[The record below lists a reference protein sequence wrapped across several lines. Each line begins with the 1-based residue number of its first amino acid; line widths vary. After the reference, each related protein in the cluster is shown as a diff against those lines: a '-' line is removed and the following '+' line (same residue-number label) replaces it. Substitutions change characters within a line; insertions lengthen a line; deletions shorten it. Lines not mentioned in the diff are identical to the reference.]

1 MRKSMVSQINEGGV
15 HLFPPYIWKYT
26 YDFPLDTLQKS
37 IDEVFDAVKHN
48 SALEK
53 GNALS
58 TVANPEWQK
67 PHTWEE
73 LADFQGWL
81 GDKLTGIKEELNFY
95 NRQSEVIGSW
105 FNRHYKSGYTEE
117 HHHNHVTF
125 VASCYLKCPPNSGN
139 IVFRNP
145 LEYQMCN
152 FPIVNETQ
160 TLSEVEC
167 KTGDVIIF
175 PGWLKHLVTPNNTDQ
190 ERIVMTINI
199 K

>member
-1 MRKSMVSQINEGGV
+1 MVSQINEGGV

-73 LADFQGWL
+73 LGDFQEWL
-81 GDKLTGIKEELNFY
+81 GNKLTGIKEELNFY
-95 NRQSEVIGSW
+95 NRHSEVIGSW

-117 HHHNHVTF
+117 HHHNYSTF

-175 PGWLKHLVTPNNTDQ
+175 PGWLKHFVTPNNTDQ

>member
-1 MRKSMVSQINEGGV
+1 MVSQINEGGV

-26 YDFPLDTLQKS
+26 YDFPLDTLQKY
-37 IDEVFDAVKHN
+37 IAEVFDAVKHN

-73 LADFQGWL
+73 LGDFQEWL
-81 GDKLTGIKEELNFY
+81 GNKLTGIKEELNFY
-95 NRQSEVIGSW
+95 NRHSEVIGSW

-117 HHHNHVTF
+117 HHHNYSTF

-145 LEYQMCN
+145 LEYHMCN

>member
-1 MRKSMVSQINEGGV
+1 MVSSQPNDGGV
-15 HLFPPYIWKYT
+15 HLFPRYIWKYT
-26 YDFPLDTLQKS
+26 YDFPLDILQKS
-37 IDEVFDAVKHN
+37 IDEVFNAVEHN

-53 GNALS
+53 GDAVS
-58 TVANPEWQK
+58 TVSNPEWQK

-73 LADFQGWL
+73 LAEFQAWL
-81 GDKLTGIKEELNFY
+81 GNKLTDIKEELNFY

-105 FNRHYKSGYTEE
+105 FNRHYKSGYTDE
-117 HHHNHVTF
+117 HQHNFSTF
-125 VASCYLKCPPNSGN
+125 VASCYLKCPPDSGN

-145 LEYQMCN
+145 LEYHMCS
-152 FPIVNETQ
+152 FPIVNEVQ
-160 TLSEVEC
+160 MLREIEC

-175 PGWLKHLVTPNNTDQ
+175 PGWLKHFTTPNNTDQ

>member
-1 MRKSMVSQINEGGV
+1 MVSQINEGGV

-73 LADFQGWL
+73 LGDFQEWL
-81 GDKLTGIKEELNFY
+81 GNKLTGIKEELNFY
-95 NRQSEVIGSW
+95 NRHSEVIGSW

-117 HHHNHVTF
+117 HHHNYSTF

-152 FPIVNETQ
+152 FPIINETQ